1 MPEMTRQERIALR
14 KKQEKISV
22 KSGNDKNFRHGEIA
36 VRFTDKGLAQY
47 IKYKGQDYVNYLKLD
62 TDLPSIEKLTDST
75 GGTASNTIAN
85 TAGSD
90 PTTAEFENAIASLTE
105 KVNDILNVLKAN
117 RLIKKR

>member
-1 MPEMTRQERIALR
+1 MPL

-85 TAGSD
+85 SAGSA

>member
-85 TAGSD
+85 TAGSA

>member
-62 TDLPSIEKLTDST
+62 TDLPSIEKLTYST

-85 TAGSD
+85 TAGSA

>member
-14 KKQEKISV
+14 KKQDKISV

-85 TAGSD
+85 TAGSA